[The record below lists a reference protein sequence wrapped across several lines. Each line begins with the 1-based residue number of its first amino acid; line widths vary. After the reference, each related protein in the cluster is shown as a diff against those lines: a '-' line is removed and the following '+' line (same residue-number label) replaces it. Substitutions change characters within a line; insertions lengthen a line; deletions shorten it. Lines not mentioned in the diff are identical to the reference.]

1 MNEKEQV
8 TAAIM
13 KAQTELEQALHEL
26 EKMPAFDQGLA
37 SRIVGPC
44 D

>member
-26 EKMPAFDQGLA
+26 EKMPAFDPGLA
-37 SRIVGPC
+37 SRIGPC